1 MATAVDDTTAAVAAV
16 ALGET
21 KVRTMLLHV
30 AVMFANTD
38 PHTARTMPLQW
49 ADPRRGVVA
58 ATFGAMLG
66 MLMIFAT
73 VAVCPNHTQ
82 SHTSALEEPLTSSL
96 LLRRVRTWTEQ
107 HMERRTRRI

>member
-30 AVMFANTD
+30 VVMFANTD

-49 ADPRRGVVA
+49 ADP
-58 ATFGAMLG
+58 
-66 MLMIFAT
+66 
-73 VAVCPNHTQ
+73 
-82 SHTSALEEPLTSSL
+82 
-96 LLRRVRTWTEQ
+96 
-107 HMERRTRRI
+107 